1 MSIDTA
7 LTSIVDGIRAAL
19 PDLKTCESHDGR
31 FDLNEL
37 KRISTQV
44 PAIYVAALATGSLQ
58 SDTGTEVPVTFA
70 AYVITRDQPKSPRDR
85 QARLL
90 VDALLALL
98 NGNTWNDDNIIEAPM
113 RVRSQNLYSA
123 GSDRSGVAMWA
134 VTFTHQVRINEFDAS
149 TLDDFLT
156 FAGTST
162 DGEENT
168 LIETTGTLE
177 AVNAQTQS

>member
-7 LTSIVDGIRAAL
+7 LTSIVACISEAL
-19 PDLKTCESHDGR
+19 PQLKTCDSHDGR
-31 FDLNEL
+31 FNLEEL
-37 KRISTQV
+37 KRISTKA
-44 PAIYVAALATGSLQ
+44 PAVYVAALATGDLT
-58 SDTGTEVPVTFA
+58 SDVCTEVPVTFA
-70 AYVITRDQPKSPRDR
+70 VYVITRAEPKTPRDR

-98 NGNTWNDDNIIEAPM
+98 NGNTWNDDNIIAAPM

>member
-7 LTSIVDGIRAAL
+7 LTSIVDGINIAL
-19 PDLKTCESHDGR
+19 PDLKTCDSHDGR
-31 FDLNEL
+31 FDIKEL
-37 KRISTQV
+37 QRISTSA

-58 SDTGTEVPVTFA
+58 SDTSTQVPVTFA
-70 AYVITRDQPKSPRDR
+70 AYVITRDQPKAPRDK
-85 QARLL
+85 QARLF

-98 NGNTWNDDNIIEAPM
+98 DGNTWNDDNITEAPM

-123 GSDRSGVAMWA
+123 GSDRNGVAMWA
-134 VTFTHQVRINEFDAS
+134 VTFTHLVQIDQLDTS

-156 FAGTST
+156 FAGTTT
-162 DGEENT
+162 DDEDNT